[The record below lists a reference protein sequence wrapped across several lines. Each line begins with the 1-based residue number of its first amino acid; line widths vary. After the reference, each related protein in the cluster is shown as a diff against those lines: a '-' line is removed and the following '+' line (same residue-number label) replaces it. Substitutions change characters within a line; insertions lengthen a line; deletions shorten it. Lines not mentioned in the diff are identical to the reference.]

1 MKIQLVQSEI
11 EQAISNYIRETIT
24 VNEGMSITM
33 ELRATRGAE
42 GFQADIDISRT
53 ADAPVATVKPVQTA
67 PVARAATKTTTVGQP
82 TSAPATKP
90 AATPQAQ
97 PQRAAEPEEPE
108 QLPNT
113 EDAGA
118 VADPEDQ
125 VENAQEAVITTDSET
140 TTETG
145 SAAEAPVEAAPRRSL
160 FAGLKKPNNAA

>member
-53 ADAPVATVKPVQTA
+53 ADVPVAVAKPVQAA
-67 PVARAATKTTTVGQP
+67 PVARTATKTTTVGQ
-82 TSAPATKP
+82 SPA
-90 AATPQAQ
+90 AATPAPAKQ
-97 PQRAAEPEEPE
+97 PAAAPQPEPEASPAASAGA
-108 QLPNT
+108 

-118 VADPEDQ
+118 VADPEEQ
-125 VENAQEAVITTDSET
+125 VENTQEAVTTTDPEP

-145 SAAEAPVEAAPRRSL
+145 PTGEATADPAPRRSL

>member
-53 ADAPVATVKPVQTA
+53 ADVPVAVTKPVQTA

-108 QLPNT
+108 QLPNA

-118 VADPEDQ
+118 VAGPQEQ
-125 VENAQEAVITTDSET
+125 VESTQEAVTSADPEPAIEAGP
-140 TTETG
+140 TG
-145 SAAEAPVEAAPRRSL
+145 EATADPAPRRSL

>member
-53 ADAPVATVKPVQTA
+53 ADAPVAVAKPVQAA
-67 PVARAATKTTTVGQP
+67 PVARTATKAVTVGQP
-82 TSAPATKP
+82 PA
-90 AATPQAQ
+90 AATPAPAKQ
-97 PQRAAEPEEPE
+97 PTAAPQPEPEVTAS
-108 QLPNT
+108 T

-118 VADPEDQ
+118 VAEPEEQ
-125 VENAQEAVITTDSET
+125 VEDAQEAVTAADPEPT
-140 TTETG
+140 TG
-145 SAAEAPVEAAPRRSL
+145 SEPAAEAPVEAAPRRSL